1 MTTMIKTM
9 AIDDGIVELQKEVNE
24 SKGTV
29 KSARDLLLLIEQ
41 TIETISNDQ
50 ASTIEPEK
58 QIESSGEDI
67 GSNDHDKMRDE
78 GHESEQ
84 TQPDTI
90 EGLRTEGS
98 TEPPNEQIS
107 VKVSIPSALRDPLKS
122 SQRSLILDSFK
133 LTLFQTKFKTWE
145 HSYTANFTETTI
157 SQYNKLLGQMA
168 ICNSRKEAMDK
179 EYSLLMSS
187 VELPQFEFS
196 KEAYERSFGNETTET
211 EESKET
217 QKKAIKKNGSS
228 DRTKSLLSIDS
239 PFTDNLSHSTLDHIY
254 SVSPSSPLPFPQF
267 EEFNRLVN
275 AEYRLR
281 IEKRIKYEILEVVR
295 NRLATSTEKWKARV
309 ARLDKFF
316 DGVDEIANEVETIQA
331 EGYAKGST
339 HDNNIQD
346 ESESEDEEERDRLE
360 RDRQSL
366 EDREA
371 SEERLDDDDEG
382 NEGLED
388 ANIEEEHEAVQTNG
402 GTEVADVEVEN
413 QEPISE
419 KTPEQVDPES
429 IAHDDLDDAMIID

>member
-9 AIDDGIVELQKEVNE
+9 AIDDGIVELQNEVNE

-58 QIESSGEDI
+58 QIESGDDI
-67 GSNDHDKMRDE
+67 GSNDQDKMTDE

-84 TQPDTI
+84 ANIDTT
-90 EGLRTEGS
+90 ESLRTEGS

-107 VKVSIPSALRDPLKS
+107 IKVSIPSFLRDPLKT
-122 SQRSLILDSFK
+122 SQRSFILDSFK

-168 ICNSRKEAMDK
+168 ICNSRKEATDK
-179 EYSLLMSS
+179 EYSLLMTS

-196 KEAYERSFGNETTET
+196 KEAYERSFGNESTQT

-239 PFTDNLSHSTLDHIY
+239 PFTENSSHSTLDHIY

-295 NRLATSTEKWKARV
+295 NRLTTSTEKWKARV

-339 HDNNIQD
+339 HDNNILD

-360 RDRQSL
+360 RDRQSI

-388 ANIEEEHEAVQTNG
+388 ANIEEEHEAVHTNG
-402 GTEVADVEVEN
+402 GPEVSDVVVEN
-413 QEPISE
+413 QESISE
-419 KTPEQVDPES
+419 QAPEQVDPES

>member
-1 MTTMIKTM
+1 MEAQTEQNLFCQSTHLSQITRRTQLWT
-9 AIDDGIVELQKEVNE
+9 IYTLC
-24 SKGTV
+24 
-29 KSARDLLLLIEQ
+29 LL
-41 TIETISNDQ
+41 
-50 ASTIEPEK
+50 
-58 QIESSGEDI
+58 
-67 GSNDHDKMRDE
+67 H
-78 GHESEQ
+78 H
-84 TQPDTI
+84 
-90 EGLRTEGS
+90 
-98 TEPPNEQIS
+98 
-107 VKVSIPSALRDPLKS
+107 
-122 SQRSLILDSFK
+122 
-133 LTLFQTKFKTWE
+133 
-145 HSYTANFTETTI
+145 
-157 SQYNKLLGQMA
+157 
-168 ICNSRKEAMDK
+168 
-179 EYSLLMSS
+179 
-187 VELPQFEFS
+187 
-196 KEAYERSFGNETTET
+196 
-211 EESKET
+211 
-217 QKKAIKKNGSS
+217 
-228 DRTKSLLSIDS
+228 
-239 PFTDNLSHSTLDHIY
+239 
-254 SVSPSSPLPFPQF
+254 PLPFPQF

-316 DGVDEIANEVETIQA
+316 DGVDEIANEVDTIQA

-339 HDNNIQD
+339 HDNNILD
-346 ESESEDEEERDRLE
+346 ESESEDEEERDRLERDRLE

-402 GTEVADVEVEN
+402 GTEVADVEAEN

>member
-9 AIDDGIVELQKEVNE
+9 AIDDGIVELQNEVNE

-58 QIESSGEDI
+58 QIESGDDI
-67 GSNDHDKMRDE
+67 GSNDQDKMTDE

-84 TQPDTI
+84 ANIDTT
-90 EGLRTEGS
+90 ESLRTEGS

-107 VKVSIPSALRDPLKS
+107 IKVSIPSFLRDPLKT
-122 SQRSLILDSFK
+122 SQRSFILDSFK

-168 ICNSRKEAMDK
+168 ICNSRKESMDK

-211 EESKET
+211 EESRET

-239 PFTDNLSHSTLDHIY
+239 PFTENSSHSTLDHIY

-295 NRLATSTEKWKARV
+295 NRLTTSTEKWKARV

-316 DGVDEIANEVETIQA
+316 DGVDEIANEVDTIQA

-339 HDNNIQD
+339 HDNNILD

-360 RDRQSL
+360 RDRQSI

-388 ANIEEEHEAVQTNG
+388 ANIEEEHEAVHTNG
-402 GTEVADVEVEN
+402 GPEVSDVVVEN
-413 QEPISE
+413 QESISE
-419 KTPEQVDPES
+419 QAPEQVDPES